1 MKPVST
7 TTAVQLRQRLDAG
20 ETPVLLDVREDWE
33 VALCRIDG
41 SLHLP
46 MGRIPARLDE
56 IPADRPVV
64 CLCHHG
70 MRSAQVA
77 AFLANNGFSDVEN
90 LDGGIDAWSLHVDP
104 AVPRY

>member
-1 MKPVST
+1 VKPVST
-7 TTAVQLRQRLDAG
+7 TTAAQLRQRLDAG

-33 VALCRIDG
+33 VALCHIDG
-41 SLHLP
+41 ALHLP
-46 MGRIPARLDE
+46 MGQIPVRLDE

-64 CLCHHG
+64 CFCHHG

-77 AFLANNGFSDVEN
+77 DFLVSNGFSDVEN